1 MSIVILGKNGQVGSA
16 LQHSFV
22 STDVVALDRSQ
33 FDITSKLA
41 VQQLFTQYSPQI
53 IINAT
58 AYTAVDK
65 AENEIDLANL
75 VNREGVAMLA
85 DACAANKV
93 LLVHYSTDYVF
104 DGEKEGFYSELDLV
118 NPQSVY
124 GSSKWLGEE
133 AVRASGCDYLIFRTS
148 WVYSLTG
155 NNFPKAIMKKL
166 LQGQELRIVDD
177 QFGAPTSADLIAAVT
192 FKCVQ
197 KLRDDINLCGLYN
210 LTAKGVVSWFGFAQQ
225 MIQVLQAEGQAQ
237 DWMGLIEAVSS
248 NDYKSIA
255 VRPKNSCLSL
265 SKIEQKFGLEMPLW
279 QKDVEIFMK
288 EFKEQRNAT

>member
-104 DGEKEGFYSELDLV
+104 DGEKELPKTV
-118 NPQSVY
+118 NPTN
-124 GSSKWLGEE
+124 
-133 AVRASGCDYLIFRTS
+133 FRGFQ
-148 WVYSLTG
+148 LTD
-155 NNFPKAIMKKL
+155 A
-166 LQGQELRIVDD
+166 
-177 QFGAPTSADLIAAVT
+177 
-192 FKCVQ
+192 
-197 KLRDDINLCGLYN
+197 
-210 LTAKGVVSWFGFAQQ
+210 
-225 MIQVLQAEGQAQ
+225 
-237 DWMGLIEAVSS
+237 MGKV
-248 NDYKSIA
+248 
-255 VRPKNSCLSL
+255 
-265 SKIEQKFGLEMPLW
+265 
-279 QKDVEIFMK
+279 K
-288 EFKEQRNAT
+288 EFKTLLNKNSDLVDEYPLFKNIKSYLHLIIIS